1 MLLIPCPWCG
11 PRNQIEFTY
20 GGDATVRRPAP
31 DAAVSREG
39 PPRPTDQ
46 PPGGQRAERAW
57 GDVVSREG
65 PPRPT
70 DQPPGGQRAE
80 RAWGDVT
87 LAWVDYVYLR
97 DNPCGPIDELWYH
110 GAGCRSWLK
119 VRRNTRTHDILGSA
133 PPDQPIAAAETPRDG
148 ETGAGPN
155 PHRQDAA

>member
-20 GGDATVRRPAP
+20 GGDASVRRPAP
-31 DAAVSREG
+31 DAAELV
-39 PPRPTDQ
+39 
-46 PPGGQRAERAW
+46 
-57 GDVVSREG
+57 
-65 PPRPT
+65 
-70 DQPPGGQRAE
+70 
-80 RAWGDVT
+80 
-87 LAWVDYVYLR
+87 WVDYVYLR

-133 PPDQPIAAAETPRDG
+133 PPNQPIAAAETPRDG